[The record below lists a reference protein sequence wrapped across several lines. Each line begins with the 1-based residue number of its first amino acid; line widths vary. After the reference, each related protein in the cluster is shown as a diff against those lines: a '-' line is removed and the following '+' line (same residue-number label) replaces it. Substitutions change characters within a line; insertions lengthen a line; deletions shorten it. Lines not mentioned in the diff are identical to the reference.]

1 MVALI
6 KRKLD
11 SGYINI
17 RQSRLLKQ
25 RLLPGIKKK
34 VYFKMINGSIHQEK
48 RTVQIFMC
56 LIAELQNK

>member
-17 RQSRLLKQ
+17 RQSRLLKR
-25 RLLPGIKKK
+25 RLLPDIKKSLFQNDK
-34 VYFKMINGSIHQEK
+34 RVNSSREK
-48 RTVQIFMC
+48 NSSNIYVPNSRPS
-56 LIAELQNK
+56 K